1 MALKNSNK
9 EKPTELTYTQSEESE
24 KYRKLLNNSSSSDV
38 EENVEKVENFD
49 WVPLKNGPFYAV
61 GMQGQ
66 GYSLVL
72 AGQVV
77 SSEKYKTI
85 AAAQKAV
92 DEKGWDLIF
101 IATSVYRDA
110 WETQNKRKIS

>member
-1 MALKNSNK
+1 MEQKQPCKKNPG
-9 EKPTELTYTQSEESE
+9 EPTYTQFDESE
-24 KYRKLLNNSSSSDV
+24 KFRRLLNNLDCSNT
-38 EENVEKVENFD
+38 EEKTEKVENFD

-61 GMQGQ
+61 GQRGE

-77 SSEKYKTI
+77 SPEHYKTI
-85 AAAQKAV
+85 EAAQKAV
-92 DEKGWDLIF
+92 NQKGWDLIF

-110 WETQNKRKIS
+110 WETQNRPKKN